1 MNTIGNDASKVKSM
15 IEVMH
20 PGKEV
25 AIEPF
30 EASHIDSEQIDMARG
45 NPKLGRWDLVV
56 IESTDNCL
64 FLLPGWSI
72 TLAFMLS

>member
-45 NPKLGRWDLVV
+45 NPKLGR
-56 IESTDNCL
+56 
-64 FLLPGWSI
+64 
-72 TLAFMLS
+72 